1 MYLKGIISY
10 FTYNQK
16 RNILHKKNGYM
27 ENGKSWEAHNKL
39 K

>member
-1 MYLKGIISY
+1 MKVNISY

-16 RNILHKKNGYM
+16 MNILHKKNGYM
-27 ENGKSWEAHNKL
+27 ENGKSWDLHNKL